1 MFLIKFYNF
10 NKNILFREVNVG
22 MKRFLLISAVILGF
36 LYIRNREISEMLDYY
51 SVEFEEEED

>member
-10 NKNILFREVNVG
+10 NKNILFREVNAG

>member
-1 MFLIKFYNF
+1 M
-10 NKNILFREVNVG
+10 G